1 MNEYNQQVD
10 KLAQP
15 QHFIGSE
22 DWTNAWGGYFNFK
35 FNYDVTYTY
44 DKHTDQVTVH
54 DVKFHIDRLEP
65 TKHGGGFWDSI
76 MFTVPGVWNS
86 IPKSTQDFWWPNGD
100 VPGIDGN
107 QLWQNS
113 GARVDNVFAFLA
125 QNNKTG
131 EYIIKYKPLSHSYTI
146 SRNSDGTFTLFTD
159 INRDNNTIGYD
170 SNGVPNHWRPGWGG
184 ESWKQNL
191 SIPTPPTRKTSSV
204 GYHYNVA
211 NVTHIEAYPHPT
223 YQYHDLN
230 VATTP

>member
-1 MNEYNQQVD
+1 MNEYNQQVN

-22 DWTNAWGGYFNFK
+22 DWTNVWGGFFNFK

-65 TKHGGGFWDSI
+65 TKHGGGFWDSV
-76 MFTVPGVWNS
+76 MFTAPGVWNS

-131 EYIIKYKPLSHSYTI
+131 EYIIKYKPLSHSYTV

-204 GYHYNVA
+204 SYHYN
-211 NVTHIEAYPHPT
+211 E
-223 YQYHDLN
+223 
-230 VATTP
+230 TTTIPVKTPVIPIVSRFFGNGMST